1 MRRIVPTR
9 FQHAVRS
16 MSLTARG
23 LAMHHSC
30 TYSTAF
36 SLPLSK
42 RSGRLH
48 RLISP
53 HTSPHIFAA
62 ASAPKPL
69 CCSWEPTL
77 FLVTGELFVICY
89 VNARLQRLHPFTN
102 MPRSLGGCNL
112 SSACFPRIVQSV
124 SALHLPLLILGGGG
138 YNEVATVKAWVAAT
152 AAACGA
158 ELPGSVPLHDF
169 YAEYG
174 PTFCFQHVSTIFIH
188 NIVQS
193 TLVTVGVFTGLR
205 RLDAR

>member
-1 MRRIVPTR
+1 MDSDGRNFHSIFPAVIKAFRSPTPPHFPSNLASHLRCCFSPQAIVL
-9 FQHAVRS
+9 QLGADA
-16 MSLTARG
+16 L
-23 LAMHHSC
+23 
-30 TYSTAF
+30 
-36 SLPLSK
+36 
-42 RSGRLH
+42 
-48 RLISP
+48 
-53 HTSPHIFAA
+53 
-62 ASAPKPL
+62 
-69 CCSWEPTL
+69 
-77 FLVTGELFVICY
+77 LVTGELVEMCS

-102 MPRSLGGCNL
+102 RPCSLGGCNL

-174 PTFCFQHVSTIFIH
+174 PTFCFQHVSAVFIFVIA
-188 NIVQS
+188 QS
-193 TLVTVGVFTGLR
+193 TLVTVHNFTGLQ

>member
-1 MRRIVPTR
+1 MRYNLSTR
-9 FQHAVRS
+9 LQHAARS
-16 MSLTARG
+16 MFLTARG
-23 LAMHHSC
+23 SATHHSC

-53 HTSPHIFAA
+53 QTSPHIFAA

-69 CCSWEPTL
+69 CCSWVPML
-77 FLVTGELFVICY
+77 FLVTGELVEMCS

-102 MPRSLGGCNL
+102 RPCSLGGCNL
-112 SSACFPRIVQSV
+112 SSACFPRIVKSV

-174 PTFCFQHVSTIFIH
+174 PTFCFQHVSAVFIFVIA
-188 NIVQS
+188 QS
-193 TLVTVGVFTGLR
+193 TLVTVHNFTGLQ